1 MQRSMIELV
10 TESEKSFMP
19 IVLVIIEETASSL
32 YRTNLTN
39 YNTVLRKYKLP
50 FRYATEIILKSSK
63 YQEES
68 R

>member
-1 MQRSMIELV
+1 MIGLV
-10 TESEKSFMP
+10 TERGKSFMP
-19 IVLVIIEETASSL
+19 FVLVIVEETASLL

-50 FRYATEIILKSSK
+50 FRYATEVILKSSK

-68 R
+68 RYRI